1 MAPCSLKHLIILA
14 ISEDGPRPTNVH
26 NGTPIASKIEKFP
39 HLQSTVGY
47 GGLIFQNS
55 IFQDAIFQDAI
66 DARAACHA
74 RGSRWRVTET
84 VAAIVAAHRAG
95 HQSPAQTV
103 ARSFKRIRAHNDPA
117 IFISLRDEKDAV
129 AEAEALAAKE
139 ASELPLLGIPVAV
152 KDNIDVAGLPTT
164 AACPAYAYTPTRD
177 ATSVARLRQ
186 AGAII
191 IGKTNLD
198 QFATGLVG
206 VRSPYGIPTNP
217 MRADLIPGGSSS
229 GSAVAVSVGLV
240 PLSLGT
246 DTAGSGRVPAMF
258 NNIVGLKPSL
268 GLVPTTGVVPACRT
282 LDCVSVF
289 SLTVDDAVAA
299 LSVMAG
305 PDSTDPFSRNR
316 TLSRLSPFPTGLRLG
331 VPRDGQLIFFGDR
344 VQEAAYAAA
353 IERWRALGATTVGFD
368 LEPLYETARL
378 LYEGPWVAERYLVIR
393 NLLASSPDAI
403 HPVTREITIAGSRL
417 SAADTFTALYRLQ
430 GLRRTAEHA
439 FAGIDALVLPTAPT
453 AYSTAQV
460 LANPI
465 ELNSRLGTYTNFV
478 NLLDLCGLALP
489 SAIRTD
495 EIPFGITLLAPAGQ
509 DALLASIGRVFQA
522 QTKLT
527 LGAKGVTL
535 PPLADLELALTGD
548 EIPIAVVGAHLS
560 GMALNGELKALGGR
574 LLEATSTAPDYRLY
588 ALSTTP
594 PKPGMLR
601 VEAGSGAS
609 IELELWA
616 LPAAAFAKFVAAVPP
631 PLSIGTVRL
640 ADGRGVKGFIVEAAD
655 IDGAREISAFGG
667 WRAFVAEVAVG

>member
-1 MAPCSLKHLIILA
+1 VS
-14 ISEDGPRPTNVH
+14 
-26 NGTPIASKIEKFP
+26 
-39 HLQSTVGY
+39 
-47 GGLIFQNS
+47 
-55 IFQDAIFQDAI
+55 
-66 DARAACHA
+66 
-74 RGSRWRVTET
+74 ET

-95 HQSPAQTV
+95 RQSPAQTV
-103 ARSFKRIRAHNDPA
+103 ARSFQRIREHNDPA
-117 IFISLRDEKDAV
+117 IFISLRDEKDAI
-129 AEAEALAAKE
+129 AEAEALAANKE
-139 ASELPLLGIPVAV
+139 ASALPLYGIPVAV

-164 AACPAYAYTPTRD
+164 AACPAYSYTPTRD
-177 ATSVARLRQ
+177 AVAVARLRR

-217 MRADLIPGGSSS
+217 IRADLIPGGSSS
-229 GSAVAVSVGLV
+229 GSAVAVSTGLV

-268 GLVPTTGVVPACRT
+268 GLIPTAGVVPACRT

-289 SLTVDDAVAA
+289 SLTVDDAVTA
-299 LSVMAG
+299 LEAMAG
-305 PDSTDPFSRNR
+305 PDRSDPFSRDR

-331 VPRDGQLIFFGDR
+331 VPRDGQLIFFGDKK
-344 VQEAAYAAA
+344 QEAAYTAAL
-353 IERWRALGATTVGFD
+353 EKWRALGATLVPFD

-393 NLLASSPDAI
+393 NMLASSPDAI

-417 SAADTFTALYRLQ
+417 SAADTFAALYRLQ

-439 FAGIDALVLPTAPT
+439 FADIDALVLPTAPT

-489 SAIRTD
+489 SAIRPD

-527 LGAKGVTL
+527 LGAKGVAM
-535 PPLADLELALTGD
+535 PPLADINLALTGD

-560 GMALNGELKALGGR
+560 GMALNSELKTHGAR

-588 ALSTTP
+588 ALPTTP

-601 VEAGSGAS
+601 VEAGTGTS
-609 IELELWA
+609 IEIELWA
-616 LPAAAFAKFVAAVPP
+616 LPATAFAKFVDAIPP

-640 ADGRGVKGFIVEAAD
+640 KDGRGIKGFIVEAAD
-655 IDGAREISAFGG
+655 IGSAKDISAFGG
-667 WRAFVAEVAVG
+667 WRSFVAGK